1 MREQVTESDDMHSKL
16 ESLEA
21 NVEVLRR
28 SETSLQ
34 EDNTRISTE
43 LTKKRKDAANALE
56 LKEECERLREQVQE
70 LQRDNSAQ

>member
-1 MREQVTESDDMHSKL
+1 MHSKL

-21 NVEVLRR
+21 SVEVLRR

-43 LTKKRKDAANALE
+43 LTKKRKDAANALS

-70 LQRDNSAQ
+70 L

>member
-1 MREQVTESDDMHSKL
+1 MHSKL

-21 NVEVLRR
+21 SVEVLRR

-70 LQRDNSAQ
+70 L

>member
-1 MREQVTESDDMHSKL
+1 MHSKL

-21 NVEVLRR
+21 SVEVLRR